1 MLPYPQVQLRPGR
14 RGMIRVALFIC
25 ALLVLNASRAQTP
38 APQSPKAPPKPPTIP
53 MESITTLECEQ
64 WRAAIRRG
72 YKLNDEEQTRY
83 SLCIS
88 DEPTNEKW
96 WAPPLETYVPKEFLT
111 PRNPLDEFLKPNR
124 PEIQS

>member
-1 MLPYPQVQLRPGR
+1 
-14 RGMIRVALFIC
+14 MIRVALFIC
-25 ALLVLNASRAQTP
+25 ALCLVLNASRAQTP

-64 WRAAIRRG
+64 WRAASRRG